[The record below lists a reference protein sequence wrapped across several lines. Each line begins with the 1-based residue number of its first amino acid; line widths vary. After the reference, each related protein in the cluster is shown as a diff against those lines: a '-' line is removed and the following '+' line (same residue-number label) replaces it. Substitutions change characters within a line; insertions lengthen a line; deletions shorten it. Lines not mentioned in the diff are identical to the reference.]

1 MNPANPTNRDIKLFS
16 GSSHEAF
23 TGEIC
28 SALGFA
34 MADRKIFRF
43 SDGEI
48 GVSIQESVR
57 GTDVFLVQPTCEPV
71 NENLMELLIMTD
83 AMRRASAAR
92 INVSSPTS
100 AMPGKK

>member
-57 GTDVFLVQPTCEPV
+57 GTSTK
-71 NENLMELLIMTD
+71 IG
-83 AMRRASAAR
+83 RASCR
-92 INVSSPTS
+92 ERV
-100 AMPGKK
+100 